1 MKKLIKKIYL
11 GFLALLGISLIPALG
26 AATMLLNTPSWLNV
40 FGGVAAML
48 AIIGIACWI
57 PASFIKTLETIND

>member
-26 AATMLLNTPSWLNV
+26 AVMMLLNQPSWLNV
-40 FGGVAAML
+40 FGGLAGIVVIILIAAWVPNTFL
-48 AIIGIACWI
+48 N
-57 PASFIKTLETIND
+57 TLENINE